1 MITLKVILVVIGI
14 FLLFVAGL
22 WGWWSAPAGGT
33 PADGRRWLSINPG
46 WFGLALLYLS
56 QYVA

>member
-1 MITLKVILVVIGI
+1 MITLKVIFVVIGI

-22 WGWWSAPAGGT
+22 WGWWGA
-33 PADGRRWLSINPG
+33 PADGRRWVGINPG

>member
-1 MITLKVILVVIGI
+1 MIPIKTILVVIGI

-22 WGWWSAPAGGT
+22 WGWFGVAPT
-33 PADGRRWLSINPG
+33 DGSRSWRGINPG

>member
-22 WGWWSAPAGGT
+22 WGWWGT
-33 PADGRRWLSINPG
+33 PATTDGRSWRGINPG
-46 WFGLALLYLS
+46 WFGLALLYVS